1 MTEEEV
7 RNLTNDKMFNEL
19 CKMKGIKEVRDCKT
33 AIEIT
38 IENLRKKVDSD
49 TNIYDNP
56 VFVELVSF
64 LILKATKDNN
74 SGIGGDHIIEGA
86 LKFCIAHALNDMHDK
101 ERDADLKQ
109 AVKMGVELAKKED
122 K

>member
-7 RNLTNDKMFNEL
+7 RNLTHDKMFNEL
-19 CKMKGIKEVRDCKT
+19 CKMKGNKEVRDCKT
-33 AIEIT
+33 AIDIT

-64 LILKATKDNN
+64 MILKATKDND
-74 SGIGGDHIIEGA
+74 SGIGGDHIIAGA
-86 LKFCIAHALNDMHDK
+86 LKYCIVNTLRDMYDK
-101 ERDADLKQ
+101 EHEA
-109 AVKMGVELAKKED
+109 KED